1 MSGIAKGAGRLQY
14 APLLLAAAAVA
25 IHFWPGLAPALEYD
39 RAAVL
44 DGEAWRL
51 LTGHWTHFTFDHLF
65 WDVAVFAG
73 LGWLCASIDRRRFW
87 AVTLGS
93 ALLIS
98 VLLLAFM
105 PFVSVSRGLSGIDS
119 ALFVTL
125 GIHFLRER
133 AKDRQWGWVT
143 LAGAVLLGFAG
154 KVVFEMATG
163 TTVFVDSAAA
173 GMTPLPLA
181 HVAGAAVGLAAGIGR
196 QPFSLFRQHAP
207 DPVV

>member
-1 MSGIAKGAGRLQY
+1 MSAIVKGAGRIQY
-14 APLLLAAAAVA
+14 APLLLAAAAVWV
-25 IHFWPGLAPALEYD
+25 HLWPGLAPVLEYN
-39 RAAVL
+39 RAAVF

-98 VLLLAFM
+98 LLLLAFM
-105 PFVSVSRGLSGIDS
+105 PSVTTCRGLSGIDS

-133 AKDRQWGWVT
+133 ARDRQWGWVA
-143 LAGAVLLGFAG
+143 LAAGVLLGFAG

-163 TTVFVDSAAA
+163 STLFVDSAAA

-181 HVAGAAVGLAAGIGR
+181 HVAGAAVGAAVGIGR
-196 QPFSLFRQHAP
+196 GPFSLFRQHAA